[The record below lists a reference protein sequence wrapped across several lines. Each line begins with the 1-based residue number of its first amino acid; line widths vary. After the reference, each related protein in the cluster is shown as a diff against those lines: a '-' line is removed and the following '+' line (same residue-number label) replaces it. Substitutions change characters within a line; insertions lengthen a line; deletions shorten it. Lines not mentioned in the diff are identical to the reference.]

1 MKTHRNYIS
10 NVIYEESNED
20 SNSISKLNLKKNK
33 IPNKHLS
40 NEGDLQN
47 IFSREETYFL
57 KKESSNNS
65 SFENS
70 EMNLSEIDE
79 INIIVNYNQVI
90 EYFSNLKYSNKKKF
104 LSYDN
109 LEKENCCSSF
119 FICGKEKL
127 KLNPNLKKEKEN
139 IICFSKILYNE
150 NNNIHY
156 NILTTIYNFLTE
168 SNFCPKKGNHWLK
181 IGLNLNYDLK
191 MFCLIQIL
199 FLKDY
204 YSNFLKNLFSYLLKY
219 NCEWLFISSLLNL
232 TKITLDCLRNGTL
245 IPICNRRENVINVV
259 NDFFCGLVYQFYLFL
274 EIPEEQKLT
283 AEFISIQID
292 NLKKLGNKTPNLI
305 LSKKNDLDNYNYL

>member
-40 NEGDLQN
+40 NEDNCQN
-47 IFSREETYFL
+47 IFSKEETYFL
-57 KKESSNNS
+57 KKESLNNS

-90 EYFSNLKYSNKKKF
+90 EYFSNLNFSNKKKF

-109 LEKENCCSSF
+109 LEQEKCCSNF

-127 KLNPNLKKEKEN
+127 KLNPNLKKEKEK
-139 IICFSKILYNE
+139 IICFSQILYNE
-150 NNNIHY
+150 NDNIHY

-168 SNFCPKKGNHWLK
+168 TNFCPKKGNHWLK
-181 IGLNLNYDLK
+181 IGLKLNYDLK
-191 MFCLIQIL
+191 MFSLIQIL

-204 YSNFLKNLFSYLLKY
+204 HSVFFKNLFLFFKQNNFEYLF
-219 NCEWLFISSLLNL
+219 LFSLLNL
-232 TKITLDCLRNGTL
+232 SEITLNCLKNGSL
-245 IPICNRRENVINVV
+245 IKICNRKNNVMNVINE
-259 NDFFCGLVYQFYLFL
+259 FFCCLVYQFYLLLNIKDNKKLNFQFL
-274 EIPEEQKLT
+274 ND
-283 AEFISIQID
+283 QIN
-292 NLKKLGNKTPNLI
+292 NLKKLGNRTPNFI
-305 LSKKNDLDNYNYL
+305 FSKKTYLEKYKN

>member
-1 MKTHRNYIS
+1 MKTHKNCIS

-33 IPNKHLS
+33 IPNKHLR
-40 NEGDLQN
+40 NEDNCQN
-47 IFSREETYFL
+47 SFSKEETYFL
-57 KKESSNNS
+57 KKESLNNS

-90 EYFSNLKYSNKKKF
+90 EYFSNLNFSNKKNF

-109 LEKENCCSSF
+109 LEQEKCCSNF
-119 FICGKEKL
+119 FICGKEKS
-127 KLNPNLKKEKEN
+127 KLNPNLKKEKEK

-150 NNNIHY
+150 NDNIHY

-168 SNFCPKKGNHWLK
+168 TNFCPKKGNHWLK
-181 IGLNLNYDLK
+181 IGLKLNYDLK

-204 YSNFLKNLFSYLLKY
+204 YSVFFKNLFLFFKQNNFEYLF
-219 NCEWLFISSLLNL
+219 LFSLLNL
-232 TKITLDCLRNGTL
+232 SEITLNCLKNGSL
-245 IPICNRRENVINVV
+245 INN
-259 NDFFCGLVYQFYLFL
+259 
-274 EIPEEQKLT
+274 
-283 AEFISIQID
+283 
-292 NLKKLGNKTPNLI
+292 NLKKLGNRTPNFI
-305 LSKKNDLDNYNYL
+305 YSKKSYLEQYKY